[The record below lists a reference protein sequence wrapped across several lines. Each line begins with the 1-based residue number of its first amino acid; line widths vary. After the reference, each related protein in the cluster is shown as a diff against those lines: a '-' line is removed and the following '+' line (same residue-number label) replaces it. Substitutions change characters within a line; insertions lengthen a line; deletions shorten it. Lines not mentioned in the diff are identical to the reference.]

1 LGRKSGENWQQ
12 FVLWTIDQNFG
23 GLENMSL
30 IPGNVELL
38 PVQNIEIWNEI
49 KDTFISCEALT
60 TINHELKTFKKK
72 IAISDI
78 GKYLQKMK

>member
-1 LGRKSGENWQQ
+1 
-12 FVLWTIDQNFG
+12 VLWTIDQNFG

-38 PVQNIEIWNEI
+38 HYNRSIWNEI

-60 TINHELKTFKKK
+60 TINHELKTFTKK

-78 GKYLQKMK
+78 GKYLQK